1 MKARNQPVKVVWHDA
16 VNGQGWEG
24 LDRIVAGAVPEKI
37 ESVGFLVYK
46 DKQRIVLTTSIGGD
60 EGLGWVVIPAPWIVE
75 VRALTVGETKK
86 KTRRKAEAEIY
97 QVPAEQA

>member
-37 ESVGFLVYK
+37 ESVGFLVYA
-46 DKQRIVLTTSIGGD
+46 DKQRTVLTTSIGGD
-60 EGLGWVVIPAPWIVE
+60 EGLGWIVIPTPWIVE
-75 VRALTVGETKK
+75 VRALTIGEAKEKTK
-86 KTRRKAEAEIY
+86 RKAEAEIY

>member
-24 LDRIVAGAVPEKI
+24 LDRIVAEAVPEKI
-37 ESVGFLVYK
+37 ESVGFLVYA

-60 EGLGWVVIPAPWIVE
+60 EGLGWTVIPAPWIVE
-75 VRALTVGETKK
+75 VRALKVVEAEK
-86 KTRRKAEAEIY
+86 KTKRRAEAEIY

>member
-24 LDRIVAGAVPEKI
+24 LDRIVAAAVPEKI
-37 ESVGFLVYK
+37 ESVGFLVYA
-46 DKQRIVLTTSIGGD
+46 DKQRTVLTTSIGGD
-60 EGLGWVVIPAPWIVE
+60 EGLGWIVVPTPWIVE
-75 VRALTVGETKK
+75 VRALTVVETKK
-86 KTRRKAEAEIY
+86 KTKRKTEAEIY